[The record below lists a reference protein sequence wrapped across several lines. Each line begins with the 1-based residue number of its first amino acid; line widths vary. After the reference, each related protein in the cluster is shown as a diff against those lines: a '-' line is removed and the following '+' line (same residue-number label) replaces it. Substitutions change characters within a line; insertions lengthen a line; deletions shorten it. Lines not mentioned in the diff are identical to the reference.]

1 MKATF
6 KLEPFPHVLLED
18 FYTEGEWAAVMREIK
33 NLDPHLLPPEYSG
46 SARHGKT
53 GQLLKYNS
61 GLFLTDAMPNAE
73 MIKFSRGHMTKELT
87 DQIDCKWWTDQW
99 SKQNYQRWMLS
110 RYSDGQYYNPHCDQS
125 VQTTLIWLHEDPKP
139 FTGGDLIFWEYDKY
153 TIPCNN
159 NTGII
164 FYGSTIHEVPPIK
177 GEGRY
182 TLTCFSTVQMGSK

>member
-1 MKATF
+1 MDK
-6 KLEPFPHVLLED
+6 
-18 FYTEGEWAAVMREIK
+18 TELAEV
-33 NLDPHLLPPEYSG
+33 
-46 SARHGKT
+46 
-53 GQLLKYNS
+53 
-61 GLFLTDAMPNAE
+61 DA
-73 MIKFSRGHMTKELT
+73 H
-87 DQIDCKWWTDQW
+87 
-99 SKQNYQRWMLS
+99 
-110 RYSDGQYYNPHCDQS
+110 RYADGQYYNPHCDQS
-125 VQTTLIWLHEDPKP
+125 LFTTLVWLYEEPKP